1 MTPWLRVLRAAG
13 LVLALGAG
21 AVVSPYGSVPSH
33 GAAAALTDEEEGEAG
48 LITAPSPLS
57 APSARAA
64 SSVPSA
70 LAAPSALGEPSWAGS
85 RAGEGRVRPGRPED
99 AGERPG
105 VTDATAVPETPREP
119 APEPSAPAEQPV
131 REAATADRR
140 GGPVLRILPL
150 GSGLVLIGLGLG
162 LAFVGLRLRRV

>member
-1 MTPWLRVLRAAG
+1 M
-13 LVLALGAG
+13 LALGAG

-33 GAAAALTDEEEGEAG
+33 GAAALTDEEEGEAG

-57 APSARAA
+57 APSARAT
-64 SSVPSA
+64 SSA

-119 APEPSAPAEQPV
+119 APEPPAPEPPAPAEQPV